1 MLHLVI
7 TKLMLNFTL
16 TQLSRVFVLEADYSA
31 HYWLPLFIY
40 LFIVFL
46 LFRLSF
52 VDGDKPSN
60 NSVKAF
66 MPIRRSERRPK
77 KNQTADIIQKLQNI
91 GTDDSRLPLEIRD
104 IPGKN
109 RGVVPTKK
117 LSK

>member
-1 MLHLVI
+1 MPV
-7 TKLMLNFTL
+7 
-16 TQLSRVFVLEADYSA
+16 VFNLGHDFLFEFILE
-31 HYWLPLFIY
+31 HWIY
-40 LFIVFL
+40 CVSCDRNSIYFSL
-46 LFRLSF
+46 LFRHSF
-52 VDGDKPSN
+52 VDGDKSSN

-66 MPIRRSERRPK
+66 TPIRRSQRRPK

-91 GTDDSRLPLEIRD
+91 GTDDSRLPLEIRY